1 MSHDGVLRVLERC
14 RGLFPEAC
22 RLSFVDDA
30 NAGEWGIALEGVCA
44 YLDEYA
50 AIVGDEL
57 FSEIERL
64 ATAMQLN
71 DDCWKR
77 LERTPYRD

>member
-1 MSHDGVLRVLERC
+1 M
-14 RGLFPEAC
+14 AC
-22 RLSFVDDA
+22 CACSSVAAACSPKLAGA